1 MIQNFQNIEISKNDF
16 ERIKKKNIGLFIN
29 LFNGP
34 ESIANLFSRYYFEG
48 IIALDLVDEIAKITL
63 DDIYDMFK
71 YFDSEYTSVCIVKKK

>member
-1 MIQNFQNIEISKNDF
+1 MNF

-48 IIALDLVDEIAKITL
+48 IIALDLIDEIAKITL
-63 DDIYDMFK
+63 DVFN
-71 YFDSEYTSVCIVKKK
+71 VCLNYLTVNILVVCN

>member
-1 MIQNFQNIEISKNDF
+1 MILKESK
-16 ERIKKKNIGLFIN
+16 RKILVCSLI
-29 LFNGP
+29 NGP

-48 IIALDLVDEIAKITL
+48 IIALDLIDEIAKITL